1 MKATV
6 FVHPSL
12 QNLIEVVPYLHDSHL
27 HQYEVVRWTVVHEK

>member
-12 QNLIEVVPYLHDSHL
+12 QNPIEVVLDLHDSHL
-27 HQYEVVRWTVVHEK
+27 HQYKVVTWTVIHKK

>member
-6 FVHPSL
+6 FVHLSL
-12 QNLIEVVPYLHDSHL
+12 QNLTKVVPELHNSHL

>member
-12 QNLIEVVPYLHDSHL
+12 QNLIEVVPDLHDSHL
-27 HQYEVVRWTVVHEK
+27 HQYKVVRWTIVHEK